1 MKKTNYPQF
10 IEQLHLEA
18 KRARWKRFYDD
29 ESDSLFWT
37 KQPIP
42 SDNRLAKVAKEITFY
57 LDKKG
62 TVNGFII
69 QPFRSNFLSHNGDV
83 ADVIKV
89 FTHKEDKVS
98 AGKLRT
104 AESLLFTTIQKDI
117 YKDVAE
123 AKYSLEDLGRFLV
136 SASK

>member
-1 MKKTNYPQF
+1 MKKKYYSQF
-10 IEQLHLEA
+10 IEKLHLVA
-18 KRARWKRFYDD
+18 KRAHWKRFYDD

-57 LDKKG
+57 LDKG
-62 TVNGFII
+62 GEVNGFII
-69 QPFRSNFLSHNGDV
+69 QPFRSNFVSHNEEMAGFV
-83 ADVIKV
+83 KI
-89 FTHKEDKVS
+89 FTSEDKVP
-98 AGKLRT
+98 ADKLKT
-104 AESLLFTTIQKDI
+104 AESLLFTTIQRDI

-123 AKYSLEDLGRFLV
+123 AKYSLKDLSRFLV